1 MKQLLTF
8 CISVF
13 SLGLMAQEENHFSLT
28 QALDYA
34 LAHNAQMINASRDVQ
49 AAHAQKWATI
59 AMGLP
64 QVSAESSYQN
74 QLKRPVSLLPG
85 EFFGGEPGT
94 YVPITFGQKQQMSI
108 SATLNQKIFDGSYI
122 VGVQAIKTFIE
133 ISANAKQKT
142 ELEIRKAVVNAYGSV
157 LLLDQSMAI
166 INDNLSVLKQN
177 ILETEQLFQ
186 QGFAEEEQLEQ
197 LEITLLQLESQKRNT
212 LQLQS
217 ITKQSF
223 NLLLG
228 RDLTAAF
235 TLTEDLEALAAQH
248 LMKQPKEEFLLENS
262 VDYRIAF
269 NQKEQKRLELKL
281 EKSKYLPTL
290 GAFVNYSTNAFG
302 NTFEFFNSSQ
312 DWFDASILGL
322 NLNIPV
328 FSSFMKRSNTKIKK
342 LQFEQSLTLL
352 DQKAK
357 QANLEFQQAK
367 SQFELDV
374 ATYNSSKLN
383 LSLAE
388 RIAKKNTIKYKEGVA
403 SSFELRQA
411 QLQLYQAQQ
420 EYLKSML
427 DVINSKTLVETLN

>member
-13 SLGLMAQEENHFSLT
+13 SLGLMAQEGNHFSLT

-49 AAHAQKWATI
+49 AAYAQKWATI
-59 AMGLP
+59 ATGLP

-248 LMKQPKEEFLLENS
+248 LMKQPKEDFLLENS

-302 NTFEFFNSSQ
+302 NTFEFFDSTQ

>member
-49 AAHAQKWATI
+49 AAYAQKWATI

-177 ILETEQLFQ
+177 ILETQQLFQ

-217 ITKQSF
+217 ITRQSF

-228 RDLTAAF
+228 RDLTAVF

-248 LMKQPKEEFLLENS
+248 LMKQPKEDFLLENS

-302 NTFEFFNSSQ
+302 NTFEFFDSTQ

>member
-49 AAHAQKWATI
+49 AAYAQKWATI

-177 ILETEQLFQ
+177 ILETQQLFQ

-312 DWFDASILGL
+312 DWYNASILGL

>member
-49 AAHAQKWATI
+49 AAYAQKWATI

-177 ILETEQLFQ
+177 ILETQQLFQ

-248 LMKQPKEEFLLENS
+248 LMKQPKEDFLLENS

-302 NTFEFFNSSQ
+302 NTFEFFDSTQ

>member
-13 SLGLMAQEENHFSLT
+13 SLGLMAQEEDHFSLT

-49 AAHAQKWATI
+49 AAYAQKWATI

-177 ILETEQLFQ
+177 ILETQQLFQ

-228 RDLTAAF
+228 RYLTAAF

-302 NTFEFFNSSQ
+302 NNFEFFDSTQ

>member
-49 AAHAQKWATI
+49 AAYAQKWATI

-177 ILETEQLFQ
+177 ILETQQLFQ

-302 NTFEFFNSSQ
+302 NTFEFFDSTQ

>member
-49 AAHAQKWATI
+49 AAYAQKWATI

-177 ILETEQLFQ
+177 ILETQQLFQ

-248 LMKQPKEEFLLENS
+248 LMKQPKEDFLLENS

-312 DWFDASILGL
+312 DWYDASILGL

>member
-49 AAHAQKWATI
+49 AAYAQKWATI

-177 ILETEQLFQ
+177 ILETQQLFQ

-312 DWFDASILGL
+312 DWYDASILGL

>member
-49 AAHAQKWATI
+49 AAYAQKWATI

-217 ITKQSF
+217 ITRQSF

-312 DWFDASILGL
+312 DWYDASILGL

>member
-177 ILETEQLFQ
+177 ILETQQLFQ

-302 NTFEFFNSSQ
+302 NTFEFFDSTQ

>member
-49 AAHAQKWATI
+49 AAYAQKWATI

-302 NTFEFFNSSQ
+302 NTFEFFDSTQ

>member
-49 AAHAQKWATI
+49 AAYAQKWATI

-177 ILETEQLFQ
+177 ILETQQLFQ

-217 ITKQSF
+217 ITRQSF

-248 LMKQPKEEFLLENS
+248 LMKQPKEDFLLENS

-302 NTFEFFNSSQ
+302 NTFEFFDSTQ

>member
-49 AAHAQKWATI
+49 AAYAQKWATI

-177 ILETEQLFQ
+177 ILETQQLFQ

-248 LMKQPKEEFLLENS
+248 LMKQSKEEFLLENS

-302 NTFEFFNSSQ
+302 NTFEFFDSTQ

>member
-49 AAHAQKWATI
+49 AAYAQKWATI

-248 LMKQPKEEFLLENS
+248 LMKQPKEDFLLENS

-302 NTFEFFNSSQ
+302 NTFEFFDSTQ

>member
-49 AAHAQKWATI
+49 AAYAQKWATI

-177 ILETEQLFQ
+177 ILETQQLFQ

>member
-49 AAHAQKWATI
+49 AAYAQKWATI
-59 AMGLP
+59 ATGLP

-177 ILETEQLFQ
+177 ILETQQLFQ

-302 NTFEFFNSSQ
+302 NTFEFFDSTQ

>member
-177 ILETEQLFQ
+177 ILETQQLFQ

-312 DWFDASILGL
+312 DWYDASILGL

>member
-49 AAHAQKWATI
+49 AAYAQKWAAI

-248 LMKQPKEEFLLENS
+248 LMKQPKEDFLLENS

-312 DWFDASILGL
+312 DWYDASILGL

>member
-49 AAHAQKWATI
+49 AAYAQKWATI
-59 AMGLP
+59 ATGLP

-312 DWFDASILGL
+312 DWYNASILGL

>member
-49 AAHAQKWATI
+49 AAYAQKWAAI

-177 ILETEQLFQ
+177 ILETQQLFQ

-228 RDLTAAF
+228 RDLTAVF

-248 LMKQPKEEFLLENS
+248 LMKQPKEDFLLENS

-302 NTFEFFNSSQ
+302 NTFEFFDSTQ

>member
-49 AAHAQKWATI
+49 AAYAQKWATI

-177 ILETEQLFQ
+177 ILETQQLFQ

-228 RDLTAAF
+228 RDLTAVF

-312 DWFDASILGL
+312 DWYDASILGL

>member
-177 ILETEQLFQ
+177 ILETQQLFQ

-217 ITKQSF
+217 ITRQSF

-228 RDLTAAF
+228 RDLTAVF

-312 DWFDASILGL
+312 DWYDASILGL

>member
-13 SLGLMAQEENHFSLT
+13 SLGLMAQEGNHFSLT

-49 AAHAQKWATI
+49 AAYAQKWATI
-59 AMGLP
+59 ATGLP

-217 ITKQSF
+217 ITRQSF

-302 NTFEFFNSSQ
+302 NTFEFFDSTQ

>member
-49 AAHAQKWATI
+49 AAYAQKWATI

-312 DWFDASILGL
+312 DWYDASILGL

>member
-49 AAHAQKWATI
+49 AAYAQKWATI
-59 AMGLP
+59 ATGLP

-248 LMKQPKEEFLLENS
+248 LMKQPKEDFLLENS

-312 DWFDASILGL
+312 DWYDASILGL

>member
-49 AAHAQKWATI
+49 AAYAQKWATI
-59 AMGLP
+59 ATGLP

-177 ILETEQLFQ
+177 ILETQQLFQ

-248 LMKQPKEEFLLENS
+248 LMKQPKEDFLLENS

-312 DWFDASILGL
+312 DWYDASILGL

>member
-49 AAHAQKWATI
+49 AAYAQKWATI

-177 ILETEQLFQ
+177 ILETQQLFQ

-302 NTFEFFNSSQ
+302 NTFEFFDSTQ

-374 ATYNSSKLN
+374 ATYKSSKLN

>member
-49 AAHAQKWATI
+49 AAYAQKWATI

-177 ILETEQLFQ
+177 ILETQQLFQ

-228 RDLTAAF
+228 RDLTAVF

-302 NTFEFFNSSQ
+302 NTFEFFDSTQ

>member
-49 AAHAQKWATI
+49 AAYAQKWAAI

-312 DWFDASILGL
+312 DWYDASILGL

>member
-1 MKQLLTF
+1 
-8 CISVF
+8 
-13 SLGLMAQEENHFSLT
+13 
-28 QALDYA
+28 
-34 LAHNAQMINASRDVQ
+34 
-49 AAHAQKWATI
+49 
-59 AMGLP
+59 
-64 QVSAESSYQN
+64 
-74 QLKRPVSLLPG
+74 
-85 EFFGGEPGT
+85 
-94 YVPITFGQKQQMSI
+94 
-108 SATLNQKIFDGSYI
+108 
-122 VGVQAIKTFIE
+122 
-133 ISANAKQKT
+133 
-142 ELEIRKAVVNAYGSV
+142 VVNAYGSV

-248 LMKQPKEEFLLENS
+248 LMKQPKEDFLLENS

-312 DWFDASILGL
+312 DWYDASMLGL

>member
-49 AAHAQKWATI
+49 AAYAQKWATI

-177 ILETEQLFQ
+177 ILETQQLFQ

-217 ITKQSF
+217 ITRQSF

-235 TLTEDLEALAAQH
+235 TLTEDLEALAAQQ
-248 LMKQPKEEFLLENS
+248 LLKQPKEEFLLENS

-312 DWFDASILGL
+312 DWYDASILGL

>member
-312 DWFDASILGL
+312 DWYDASILGL